1 MGEFLSCVSG
11 SSIVAG
17 FNILVFETS
26 EALADGGGVPGC
38 LNPKSDES
46 MSTHNCARPLA

>member
-26 EALADGGGVPGC
+26 EASADGGRAGLPEPEVGRI
-38 LNPKSDES
+38 DEY
-46 MSTHNCARPLA
+46 A

>member
-17 FNILVFETS
+17 FNIWVFETP
-26 EALADGGGVPGC
+26 EALADGGGRAGLPEPEVGRI
-38 LNPKSDES
+38 DEY
-46 MSTHNCARPLA
+46 A